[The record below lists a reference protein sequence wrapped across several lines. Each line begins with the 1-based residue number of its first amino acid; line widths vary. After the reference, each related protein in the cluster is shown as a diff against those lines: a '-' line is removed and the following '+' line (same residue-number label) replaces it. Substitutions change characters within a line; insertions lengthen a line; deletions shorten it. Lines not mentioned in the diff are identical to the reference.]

1 MRASQV
7 LDIGGKQEKERLMA
21 ERERKAQLVIANL
34 QGALNKLIERVSNL
48 QTVAADAEA
57 NKEAIRVLTEKMRYL
72 QQLVAKRKQ
81 ASNNPA

>member
-1 MRASQV
+1 
-7 LDIGGKQEKERLMA
+7 MA
-21 ERERKAQLVIANL
+21 ERERKAQLVITNL
-34 QGALNKLIERVSNL
+34 QGSLNKLIERVANL

-81 ASNNPA
+81 ASGNPA